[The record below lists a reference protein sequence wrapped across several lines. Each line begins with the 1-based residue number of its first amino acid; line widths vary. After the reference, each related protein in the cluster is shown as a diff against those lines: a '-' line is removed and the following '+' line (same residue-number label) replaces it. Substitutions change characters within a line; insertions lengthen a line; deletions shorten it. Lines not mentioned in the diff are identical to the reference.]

1 MFSLPILSSWCF
13 LNRVLVTYWIGS
25 QKIWVMWHLDLWVM
39 WSIHH
44 LVELLSWFHSNMITL
59 HKQTYIYIHTY
70 MPCLAL
76 PLDFFLFCPQD
87 SLVIKLKQG
96 RKLGNRLIVTWRTR
110 WTNNNNNN
118 NSRRKKDGLRC
129 KSFVSDSKTAQ
140 KTHLHKI
147 DVTRA
152 ANSKP

>member
-13 LNRVLVTYWIGS
+13 LNWVLVTYWIGS
-25 QKIWVMWHLDLWVM
+25 QKIWVMWHLELWVM

-44 LVELLSWFHSNMITL
+44 LVELLSWFHSNMITMY
-59 HKQTYIYIHTY
+59 KHTY

-76 PLDFFLFCPQD
+76 PLDFFLFGPQD

-96 RKLGNRLIVTWRTR
+96 RKLGNGLIMTWRRR

-118 NSRRKKDGLRC
+118 KRRRKKDGLRC
-129 KSFVSDSKTAQ
+129 RSFVSDSKTPE
-140 KTHLHKI
+140 KTHLHNKI
-147 DVTRA
+147 EVTRA
-152 ANSKP
+152 ENAKP